1 MKVTVSFNQIAYETN
16 VNSLQ
21 MNITKLI
28 KCLENIEVITG
39 NRSLQSLAEIEQ
51 FICNKTNFSN
61 VKLSSELLNVSNE
74 YNYLEAN
81 LNTINHEVIE
91 YINNVPTTKESV
103 LNQVKESH
111 TEYLK
116 EQFISDYEVLKKAS
130 EILNKLSNPAL
141 VSCLNSDYN
150 GKYSINLL
158 KLNNSD
164 RI

>member
-1 MKVTVSFNQIAYETN
+1 MKIQVSFNQIAYETN

-28 KCLENIEVITG
+28 KCLEYIEVITES
-39 NRSLQSLAEIEQ
+39 RSLKTLAEIEQ

-91 YINNVPTTKESV
+91 YIDNVPTTKESV
-103 LNQVKESH
+103 LNQLKESH

-116 EQFISDYEVLKKAS
+116 EQFIKDYDLLNKSA
-130 EILNKLSNPAL
+130 EILNKLSNPTL

-150 GKYSINLL
+150 GKYSINLM
-158 KLNNSD
+158 KLNNSN